1 MGCLNPPWGAGSPAF
16 VACCASAVVI
26 GGSIV
31 EGMTRTAPR
40 SLPQADTTVAIVGA
54 GPGGLAAAMLLAA
67 SGARVKVYEAQPHIG
82 GRTSRV
88 TLAGD
93 SGDFHFDLGPT
104 FFLMPYVLDEIFRAA
119 GLRLADRVELTRL
132 DPMYR
137 LLLGRPDQHPI
148 RLDATQD
155 VGEMAR
161 RIGAIDGRDGA
172 AFERFIAD
180 NRAKLNAAEPILRR
194 AIRSPLDLLKADAI
208 KALPHINPH
217 RSVHDLLSKYFNH
230 PQVRLAVSF
239 QSKYLGMSPF
249 DCPSLFTILPFI
261 EYEYGV
267 WHVTG
272 GLNRLMHAMAD
283 ACEGMGVEIV
293 TDAPVERLTFEG
305 ARATG
310 LVVDGQHHA
319 HANVVLNADAPWAL
333 KNLLPTEALRRVSGY
348 SSEQA
353 VDRKKYSCS
362 TAMLYLGLSGQTDLP
377 HHMIYVSSRYEDN
390 LNEISKLGT
399 LSEDPSAYVCNPVAT
414 DPSMAPPGCSA
425 LYVLMPTPNMRSGVD
440 FPAERERMRRDMYG
454 QLERVFGIED
464 ISARVQCESMVA
476 PEDWAAM
483 NINHGATFNL
493 AHNLGQMLHNR
504 PRHKLQGLEGVWMV
518 GGGTHPGSGLPVIFL
533 SSQITSRMLCD
544 QLGLTYAGV
553 ETPGL
558 PPAAVA
564 DRAAVPAE
572 PVPAG

>member
-1 MGCLNPPWGAGSPAF
+1 M
-16 VACCASAVVI
+16 
-26 GGSIV
+26 
-31 EGMTRTAPR
+31 
-40 SLPQADTTVAIVGA
+40 VGA

-67 SGARVKVYEAQPHIG
+67 SGARVKVYEAQSHVG
-82 GRTSRV
+82 GRTSRIS
-88 TLAGD
+88 LQGE

-104 FFLMPYVLDEIFRAA
+104 FFLMPYVLDEIFQAA
-119 GLRLADRVELTRL
+119 GLRLADHVELTRL

-137 LLLGRPDQHPI
+137 LILGRPGESPLT
-148 RLDATQD
+148 LDATQD
-155 VGEMAR
+155 ISEMAR
-161 RIGAIDGRDGA
+161 RIGVVSPSDGA

-217 RSVHDLLSKYFNH
+217 KSVHNLLTKYFTH

-261 EYEYGV
+261 EYEYGI
-267 WHVTG
+267 WHVDG

-283 ACEGMGVEIV
+283 ACRDMDVQIV

-305 ARATG
+305 TRTTG
-310 LVVDGQHHA
+310 VMVNGEHHA

-333 KNLLPTEALRRVSGY
+333 KNLLPTEALRRVAGY

-353 VDRKKYSCS
+353 IDRKKYSCS
-362 TAMLYLGLSGQTDLP
+362 TAMLYLGIEGQTDLP
-377 HHMIYVSSRYEDN
+377 HHTIYVSSRYEDN
-390 LNEISKLGT
+390 LNEISRLGT
-399 LSEDPSAYVCNPVAT
+399 LSEDPSAYVCNPVTT
-414 DPSMAPPGCSA
+414 DPTMAPPGCSA
-425 LYVLMPTPNMRSGVD
+425 LYVLMPTPNMRSTVN
-440 FPAERERMRRDMYG
+440 FAAERDRMRADMYV
-454 QLERVFGIED
+454 QLERIFGIED
-464 ISARVQCESMVA
+464 LASRVQCEKMIA
-476 PEDWAAM
+476 PDDWAAM

-553 ETPGL
+553 EQPGL
-558 PPAAVA
+558 PPAALA
-564 DRAAVPAE
+564 DRAALPSE
-572 PVPAG
+572 PVAAI

>member
-1 MGCLNPPWGAGSPAF
+1 MPTPA
-16 VACCASAVVI
+16 
-26 GGSIV
+26 
-31 EGMTRTAPR
+31 R
-40 SLPQADTTVAIVGA
+40 SDQTIAIIGA

-67 SGARVKVYEAQPHIG
+67 SGARVKVYEAQPHVG
-82 GRTSRV
+82 GRTSRL
-88 TLAGD
+88 TLQGE
-93 SGDFHFDLGPT
+93 SGRFHFDLGPT
-104 FFLMPYVLDEIFRAA
+104 FFLMPYVLDEIFQAA
-119 GLRLADRVELTRL
+119 GSRLADAVELTRL

-137 LLLGRPDQHPI
+137 LLLGRPGQDPI

-155 VGEMAR
+155 VAEMAR
-161 RIGAIDGRDGA
+161 RIGAIDARDGA
-172 AFERFIAD
+172 AFERFILD

-217 RSVHDLLSKYFNH
+217 KSVHELLTRYFNH

-267 WHVTG
+267 WHATG

-283 ACEGMGVEIV
+283 ACEAMGVQIA
-293 TDAPVERLTFEG
+293 TSSPVERLTFEG
-305 ARATG
+305 NRATG
-310 LVVDGQHHA
+310 VVVNGQQHE
-319 HANVVLNADAPWAL
+319 HANVVVNADAPWAL
-333 KNLLPTEALRRVSGY
+333 KNLLPTGALRRVSGY
-348 SSEQA
+348 ASEQA
-353 VDRKKYSCS
+353 IDRKKYSCS
-362 TAMLYLGLSGQTDLP
+362 TAMLYLGVEGQVDLP
-377 HHMIYVSSRYEDN
+377 HHTIYVSSRYEQN
-390 LNEISKLGT
+390 LEEISRLGT
-399 LSEDPSAYVCNPVAT
+399 LSEDPSAYVCNPVTT
-414 DPSMAPPGCSA
+414 DPTMAPPGCSA
-425 LYVLMPTPNMRSGVD
+425 LYVLMPTPNMRSTVD
-440 FPAERERMRRDMYG
+440 FAGQRERMRTDMYA

-464 ISARVQCESMVA
+464 LASRVQCEKMVA
-476 PEDWAAM
+476 ADDWAAM

-553 ETPGL
+553 EKPGL

-564 DRAAVPAE
+564 DRTAVPAE

>member
-1 MGCLNPPWGAGSPAF
+1 MPTPD
-16 VACCASAVVI
+16 
-26 GGSIV
+26 
-31 EGMTRTAPR
+31 R
-40 SLPQADTTVAIVGA
+40 SDQTIAIIGA

-82 GRTSRV
+82 GRTSRI
-88 TLAGD
+88 TLQGD

-104 FFLMPYVLDEIFRAA
+104 FFLMPYVLDEIFQAT
-119 GLRLADRVELTRL
+119 GKRLADAVELTRL

-137 LLLGRPDQHPI
+137 LLLGRPGQDPI

-155 VGEMAR
+155 VAEMAR
-161 RIGAIDGRDGA
+161 RIGEIDARDGA

-194 AIRSPLDLLKADAI
+194 AIRSPLDLLKADAV

-217 RSVHDLLSKYFNH
+217 RSVHELLTRYFSH

-267 WHVTG
+267 WHATG

-283 ACEGMGVEIV
+283 ACEAMGVEIA
-293 TDAPVERLTFEG
+293 TGSPVERLTFEG
-305 ARATG
+305 NRATG
-310 LVVDGQHHA
+310 VVVNGQQHE
-319 HANVVLNADAPWAL
+319 HANVVVNADAPWAL

-353 VDRKKYSCS
+353 IDRKKYSCS
-362 TAMLYLGLSGQTDLP
+362 TAMLYLGVEGETDLP
-377 HHMIYVSSRYEDN
+377 HHTIYVSSRYEQN
-390 LNEISKLGT
+390 LEEISRLGT
-399 LSEDPSAYVCNPVAT
+399 LSEDPSAYVCNPVTT
-414 DPSMAPPGCSA
+414 DPTMAPPGCSA
-425 LYVLMPTPNMRSGVD
+425 LYVLMPTPNMRSSVD
-440 FPAERERMRRDMYG
+440 FAGERERMRSDMYA
-454 QLERVFGIED
+454 QLERIFGIED
-464 ISARVQCESMVA
+464 LASRVQCEKMVA
-476 PEDWAAM
+476 PDDWAAM

-533 SSQITSRMLCD
+533 SSQITSKMLCE
-544 QLGLTYAGV
+544 QLGLRYAGR

-558 PPAAVA
+558 PSAEVA
-564 DRAAVPAE
+564 DRAAVATAQA
-572 PVPAG
+572 VTA